1 MGATRINHVSV
12 HAVDLE
18 ESARF
23 YEHVFGMERIP
34 APKFRHPVIWL
45 RLGDQ
50 QLHLFRARRRRA
62 AVPPPRARRRGLR
75 GRLPEGEGA
84 RPRST
89 PGSWY
94 SHIYEHTS
102 GWVQMYIR
110 DPAGNLVEIDWPD
123 VTTLDRS
130 VVTDIRKLD
139 DDVPQTGE
147 SATATLYARR
157 SGSQMTVAPTD
168 ACRSR
173 PDAA

>member
-1 MGATRINHVSV
+1 VGATRINHVSV
-12 HAVDLE
+12 HAVDLD

-23 YEHVFGMERIP
+23 YEEVFGMERIP
-34 APKFRHPVIWL
+34 TARFRQPVLWL

-50 QLHLFRARRRRA
+50 QLHLFLSDSPAPRFHHLGIDVDDFEDLYLKAKERGILDSETHGA
-62 AVPPPRARRRGLR
+62 AIR
-75 GRLPEGEGA
+75 
-84 RPRST
+84 
-89 PGSWY
+89 
-94 SHIYEHTS
+94 EHTS

-147 SATATLYARR
+147 SVAATLYTAGAVR
-157 SGSQMTVAPTD
+157 
-168 ACRSR
+168 
-173 PDAA
+173 

>member
-12 HAVDLE
+12 HAVDLD

-23 YEHVFGMERIP
+23 YEEVFGMERIP
-34 APKFRHPVIWL
+34 TARFRQPVLWL

-50 QLHLFRARRRRA
+50 QLHLFRSDSPAPRFHHLGIDVDDFEDVYLKAKERGILDSETHGA
-62 AVPPPRARRRGLR
+62 AIR
-75 GRLPEGEGA
+75 
-84 RPRST
+84 
-89 PGSWY
+89 
-94 SHIYEHTS
+94 EHTS

-123 VTTLDRS
+123 VSTLDRS

-147 SATATLYARR
+147 SVAATLYTAGAAR
-157 SGSQMTVAPTD
+157 
-168 ACRSR
+168 
-173 PDAA
+173 